1 MDRSPGRLPWL
12 SALIEALDPD
22 VREAIGDVDRSLIR
36 LTLEMSPWER
46 LRSAG
51 EMAQTLASYRR
62 EGASDR
68 Y

>member
-1 MDRSPGRLPWL
+1 MPSEMQRPWL
-12 SALIEALDPD
+12 AAFIEALDPD

-51 EMAQTLASYRR
+51 EMAQTLASYHR
-62 EGASDR
+62 EAPSDR
-68 Y
+68 H